1 MVVTVQQSIPQNAR
15 GFFLRERD
23 ALNEQYQVQLK
34 FPKGREF
41 MYGTSQ
47 TMLMIGSQKN
57 INSMMPHI
65 RRILYDADQQYQEF
79 KQRQAYRK
87 EQKARERESDAWVTV
102 KPKKSGSKK
111 VQVSK
116 KPANPFA
123 VLDGLYEQEQEQ
135 LEIQKNI
142 KEEADRKQAII
153 DAQLQKEQD
162 AIDSGVAPKQVK
174 SQKCTLDFK
183 AAIKKPAVPQETAKV
198 QQEKTVTFSWGDE
211 QSDEEYDDEDNGW
224 EAGMSWGDM
233 C

>member
-57 INSMMPHI
+57 INSMMPQI
-65 RRILYDADQQYQEF
+65 RRILFEADQQYQEF

-87 EQKARERESDAWVTV
+87 EQKARERESNAWVTV
-102 KPKKSGSKK
+102 KPKRADSKK
-111 VQVSK
+111 NQVSK
-116 KPANPFA
+116 RPANPFA
-123 VLDGLYEQEQEQ
+123 ALDGLFEQEQEQ
-135 LEIQKNI
+135 LEIMKSLQ
-142 KEEADRKQAII
+142 EQADKKQAII

-162 AIDSGVAPKQVK
+162 AIDSGLAPKPVK

-183 AAIKKPAVPQETAKV
+183 AAIKKPAVSQETPNV
-198 QQEKTVTFSWGDE
+198 QQEKTVTFSWADE
-211 QSDEEYDDEDNGW
+211 QSDGEYENEDNGW